1 MDNRVHNG
9 LISDACQISHDP
21 CCTSSVIGIF
31 TIQLRISLEKKV
43 VSTAYIYTYNHKYL
57 ASPFHGGAQC
67 TARQIRPN
75 AALLYFFTTSRM
87 LTPYCTITYP
97 QLSVFPYSLLVNDV
111 YLYHLLQHSVLNYIQ
126 GMLFHG
132 YLDQAPKLSLP
143 SSPAHP
149 PGGMAELKPSV
160 RAVDICH
167 HGNETAVVL
176 EGENLWFCHQV
187 TVGGHHELL
196 PAQKATA
203 SSIQFSLSRQDNSI
217 SIEDGR
223 VEICLQDHFSRPIK
237 ESVEVNVEVSFKSKL
252 ASYMHNWASVSEP
265 HTCDFNAL
273 YIYMLYNI
281 CDRHCTSKLA
291 INISIFH
298 LGSHTRRARILPR
311 RGAVG
316 PTHFQSHCPRPPGP
330 SCELTCSLCSS
341 GIVLQ
346 V

>member
-31 TIQLRISLEKKV
+31 TIQLRISLEKSCQHCVYTLQPQIPSLTIPWWNSVHSEANTSKC
-43 VSTAYIYTYNHKYL
+43 STSN
-57 ASPFHGGAQC
+57 
-67 TARQIRPN
+67 N
-75 AALLYFFTTSRM
+75 ATSRM

-252 ASYMHNWASVSEP
+252 ASYMHN
-265 HTCDFNAL
+265 
-273 YIYMLYNI
+273 
-281 CDRHCTSKLA
+281 
-291 INISIFH
+291 
-298 LGSHTRRARILPR
+298 
-311 RGAVG
+311 
-316 PTHFQSHCPRPPGP
+316 
-330 SCELTCSLCSS
+330 
-341 GIVLQ
+341 
-346 V
+346 